1 MVSARS
7 RKRLRAEIVVSMS
20 SDSEIGRGGDEKL
33 GFGMG
38 LGGRRGGGEKGA

>member
-7 RKRLRAEIVVSMS
+7 RKRLTVEMVVSIS

-33 GFGMG
+33 GFVMAFW
-38 LGGRRGGGEKGA
+38 GRRGGGKGA